1 MHIVDIKR
9 KLENCYECD
18 ISPYKAYWYD
28 ISKQFLKIYKEYT
41 GCDYPVYASIDNSEY
56 IITEKPIEK
65 IKEEIKE
72 NLEILYN
79 QKNDKRVIRYK
90 DVINSIKLWLEL
102 ESDCI
107 VLKKVNYED
116 INKDFMT
123 GDVASKRLTTIS
135 KDFYKNLRAFY
146 NWDSNGDIFVSSR
159 FYIDD

>member
-1 MHIVDIKR
+1 MHIVNIKS
-9 KLENCYECD
+9 KLEDCYECD
-18 ISPYKAYWYD
+18 GSPYKAYWYN
-28 ISKQFLKIYKEYT
+28 ISKEFLKIYKEYT
-41 GCDYPVYASIDNSEY
+41 DCDYPVYASMDNSKY

-90 DVINSIKLWLEL
+90 DVIASIKLWLEN
-102 ESDCI
+102 DCT

-123 GDVASKRLTTIS
+123 GERVSERLTSTIC
-135 KDFYKNLRAFY
+135 KDFYRNLRIPYWENFY
-146 NWDSNGDIFVSSR
+146 LWYV
-159 FYIDD
+159 

>member
-1 MHIVDIKR
+1 MHIVNIKS
-9 KLENCYECD
+9 KLEDCYECD
-18 ISPYKAYWYD
+18 GSPYKAYWYN
-28 ISKQFLKIYKEYT
+28 ISKEFLKIYKEYT
-41 GCDYPVYASIDNSEY
+41 DCDYPVYASVDNSKY

-90 DVINSIKLWLEL
+90 DVIASIKLWLEN
-102 ESDCI
+102 DCT

-123 GDVASKRLTTIS
+123 GERVSERLTSTIC
-135 KDFYKNLRAFY
+135 KDFYRNLRIPYWEDFY
-146 NWDSNGDIFVSSR
+146 LWYV
-159 FYIDD
+159 

>member
-1 MHIVDIKR
+1 LHIVNIKS
-9 KLENCYECD
+9 KLEDCYECD
-18 ISPYKAYWYD
+18 GSPYKAYWYN
-28 ISKQFLKIYKEYT
+28 ISKEFLKIYKEYT
-41 GCDYPVYASIDNSEY
+41 DCDYPVYASMDNSKY

-90 DVINSIKLWLEL
+90 DVIASIKLWLEN
-102 ESDCI
+102 DCT

-123 GDVASKRLTTIS
+123 GERVSERLTSTIC
-135 KDFYKNLRAFY
+135 KDFYRNLRIPYWEDFY
-146 NWDSNGDIFVSSR
+146 LWYV
-159 FYIDD
+159 